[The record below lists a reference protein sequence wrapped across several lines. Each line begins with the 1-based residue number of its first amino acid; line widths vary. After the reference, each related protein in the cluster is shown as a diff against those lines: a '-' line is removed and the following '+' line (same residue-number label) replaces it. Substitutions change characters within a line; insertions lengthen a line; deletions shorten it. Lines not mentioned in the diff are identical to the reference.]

1 MRKTEVL
8 LPMQIFADLERTGPI
23 PLYFQIS
30 ERIKNAIMSGQLP
43 PGSRLENEVSLC
55 ERLGLSRPTVRKA
68 IQELVDKG
76 LLVRR
81 RGVGTQVVHGQV
93 TRGVELTSLH
103 DDLIRS
109 GKKPSTKL
117 ISLEL
122 QKADGNIADQ
132 LACPV
137 GTEVVR
143 IERLRFAD
151 SAPVALMANWLPA
164 SFRNVSVSDLEEI
177 GLYQWLRMQGI
188 TIRVAKQRI
197 GARKASAKETE
208 LLDVESGSALLT
220 MDRTA
225 YDDEGKAIEYGHHCY
240 RPDLYSFE
248 ATLVQK

>member
-1 MRKTEVL
+1 
-8 LPMQIFADLERTGPI
+8 MQIFADLERTGPI

-151 SAPVALMANWLPA
+151 AAPVALMANWLPA